1 MKTNLNHPIIMLTNT
16 IIFLVLAIV
25 AGALGFGVLA
35 GTAALIA
42 KICLA
47 IFVILLVVSLITGKR
62 PPV

>member
-1 MKTNLNHPIIMLTNT
+1 MLQNT

-42 KICLA
+42 KICLV
-47 IFVILLVVSLITGKR
+47 IFVVMVVISFLTGKK
-62 PPV
+62 PPVV